1 VKLSPRA
8 PVDGINSPRDNT
20 LKTVMGLVVGA
31 VVILGVFFLVVSTV
45 VDLVVESLDPATEV
59 ELFGEHVPAMLE
71 AFGGDGF
78 DEEAEAAL
86 RPLFERIRE
95 AGPELPYTF
104 TVRVACDSTP
114 NALALPGGGIIVTSG
129 LLEILHTEE
138 ELAFVLGH
146 ELGHFAHR
154 DHLRGMGRAAALQLA
169 MVGMFMTT
177 GVDPTVIIQ
186 IALEAFSSAHSRGQ
200 EIAADATGLEILEAL
215 NPQDVAGAQRA
226 LNALHLSMEESDLD
240 SINFLRSHPLG
251 PKRLEALASLIGALG
266 FTQTKERGTPL
277 PEALKASCKG
287 PVIGEPLE

>member
-1 VKLSPRA
+1 
-8 PVDGINSPRDNT
+8 
-20 LKTVMGLVVGA
+20 MGLVVGA